1 MTQLQAKMKKAEMTQ
16 KTDFSEDI
24 QEFEQLL
31 RENDLWNEQVGKE
44 R

>member
-1 MTQLQAKMKKAEMTQ
+1 MQLQEKIKQAEMIK

-31 RENDLWNEQVGKE
+31 KENELWNEEVKKM